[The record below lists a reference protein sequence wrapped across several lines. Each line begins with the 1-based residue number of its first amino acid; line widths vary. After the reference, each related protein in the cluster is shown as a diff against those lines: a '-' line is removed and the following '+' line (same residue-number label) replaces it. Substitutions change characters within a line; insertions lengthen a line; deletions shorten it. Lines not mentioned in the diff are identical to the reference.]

1 MIETNPYWY
10 YYKDRITLKYLLLY
24 PIKENI
30 AIVADYYLKVLVWFV
45 LFIEFFKDIGD
56 CLGAIPIP
64 RFTLVL

>member
-1 MIETNPYWY
+1 MIKTNPYWY
-10 YYKDRITLKYLLLY
+10 YYKDRISLEYLLLY

-30 AIVADYYLKVLVWFV
+30 AIVADYYLKVLIGFV

-56 CLGAIPIP
+56 CLRAIPIT